1 MNKTVTVLCCIACYS
16 LVHRVVLH
24 GIVRFCL
31 NKTAIDLSLIFA
43 AESWCCMRPPLMRDI
58 WTLLPQS
65 KKSCKVMS
73 IILLQWKNVFSPR
86 KCFEN
91 SKILQSLLLFSSAYH
106 LQSQIVYWISN
117 IGLSGSQYAWGGEGR
132 ERRLE
137 NGAKC
142 GGNEDWSQVDW
153 EMRRGCWQDNLTVH
167 RGDESC
173 KKHLQFQ
180 VGQNNVMLSDGGK
193 KYGWDRSALAGK
205 GIRQPIEASTGWCHL
220 KSSFHSA
227 NLNISRRLILD
238 FTSSQLWTNLKLNPI
253 CWLTWRLNCNLGTGS
268 IEYVAETLIQS
279 ASGQI

>member
-1 MNKTVTVLCCIACYS
+1 M
-16 LVHRVVLH
+16 LH
-24 GIVRFCL
+24 EASTDERHLDSPAAVKEILQSNVNYFTSMEKCL
-31 NKTAIDLSLIFA
+31 F
-43 AESWCCMRPPLMRDI
+43 
-58 WTLLPQS
+58 
-65 KKSCKVMS
+65 
-73 IILLQWKNVFSPR
+73 PR

-117 IGLSGSQYAWGGEGR
+117 IGLSGSQYAGGARKRG
-132 ERRLE
+132 RRLE

-173 KKHLQFQ
+173 KNHLQFQ

-220 KSSFHSA
+220 KLYFHSA
-227 NLNISRRLILD
+227 NLNIRVVS
-238 FTSSQLWTNLKLNPI
+238 F
-253 CWLTWRLNCNLGTGS
+253 
-268 IEYVAETLIQS
+268 
-279 ASGQI
+279 

>member
-1 MNKTVTVLCCIACYS
+1 M
-16 LVHRVVLH
+16 LH
-24 GIVRFCL
+24 EASTDERHLDSPAAVKEILQSNVNYFTSMEKCL
-31 NKTAIDLSLIFA
+31 FP
-43 AESWCCMRPPLMRDI
+43 E
-58 WTLLPQS
+58 
-65 KKSCKVMS
+65 KVF
-73 IILLQWKNVFSPR
+73 WE
-86 KCFEN
+86 FEN
-91 SKILQSLLLFSSAYH
+91 TQSLLLFSSAYH

-117 IGLSGSQYAWGGEGR
+117 IGLSGSQYAGGGEGR

-173 KKHLQFQ
+173 KNHLQFQ

-193 KYGWDRSALAGK
+193 KYGWDRWALTGK
-205 GIRQPIEASTGWCHL
+205 GIRQPIEVSTGWCHL
-220 KSSFHSA
+220 KSSSIFTPRPIW
-227 NLNISRRLILD
+227 ISL
-238 FTSSQLWTNLKLNPI
+238 TSSQLWTNLKLNPI
-253 CWLTWRLNCNLGTGS
+253 CCRLTWRLNCNLGTGS